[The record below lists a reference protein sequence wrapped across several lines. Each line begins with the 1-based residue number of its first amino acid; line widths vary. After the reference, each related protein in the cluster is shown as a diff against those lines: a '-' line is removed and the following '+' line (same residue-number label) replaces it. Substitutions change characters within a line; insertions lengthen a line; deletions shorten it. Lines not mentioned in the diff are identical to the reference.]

1 MINLKLQVAGLVIG
15 TSLLT
20 GCATARSDAAS
31 CLPVPTYSREFMARV
46 TAEVRKLQAGSAVE
60 HMLGDYAVMRAQA
73 RVCR

>member
-20 GCATARSDAAS
+20 GCATARSDVAS

-46 TAEVRKLQAGSAVE
+46 AAEVRKLQAGSDVE

-73 RVCR
+73 QVCR